1 MNNATNNALLWQ
13 QYKTEPNPNTKKQI
27 MINYTNL
34 VHYVIHNSK
43 FMNLNVVDE
52 KDYFQFGVE
61 GLSEAIDRFDPD
73 YGTKFE
79 TYAIQR
85 IRGKIIDELRKLQIK
100 PRNYNQEGE
109 VQFKNVSL
117 NNSYDSD
124 DGYQLYEIVPSD
136 SETPE
141 EVTDKSEEKQI
152 LVDAIKSLEERD
164 RLIITLYYY
173 ENLNYKEIADVLS
186 ITVSRVSQ
194 IHSKIIKEM
203 KEKIKVEYND

>member
-1 MNNATNNALLWQ
+1 MNNSSLWEK
-13 QYKTEPNPNTKKQI
+13 YKNSKAPVIKKQI
-27 MINYTNL
+27 MVNYTNL

-52 KDYFQFGVE
+52 KDYFQFGIE

-100 PRNYNQEGE
+100 PRSNNNENEITYR
-109 VQFKNVSL
+109 NVSL
-117 NNSYDSD
+117 NKSFDNEE
-124 DGYQLYEIVPSD
+124 GYMLYEVIPD
-136 SETPE
+136 DTEQPD
-141 EVTDKSEEKQI
+141 EVVDKIEEKEI
-152 LVDAIKSLEERD
+152 LVESIKNLNERD
-164 RLIITLYYY
+164 RLIISLYYY

-194 IHSKIIKEM
+194 IHSKIM
-203 KEKIKVEYND
+203 KELKQQIEKEYNG